1 MEQDTFQNI
10 HKAYSPISLHSLR
23 INTVTNFDIYIRH
36 ITIDSEEV
44 YVLYRKRNISFTDRV
59 RRNLTEHGIEQL
71 YIDVSDRKEY
81 QVYIEKNLDA
91 IIADESIPV
100 EEKSSITYTC
110 ATGLVEDLLENP
122 RSGEHIQR
130 SKAVISNMTTYLL
143 DESQALFSL
152 MATTSFDYYTY
163 THSVNVSVFGIAL
176 ANQLGYYSRE
186 EINAFGSGLIV
197 HDIGKSL
204 INQKILNK
212 PGPLSEEEWVL
223 MRKHPENGLDLLQES
238 GQLNEVMRIVVVG
251 HHEKIDGSGYP
262 RGLKGKAIHQFA
274 RIASL
279 ADIFDA
285 LTTKR
290 SYKLAEPSFPALQI
304 MRDAMAD
311 ELDQDLFRE
320 FVQLLGE
327 D

>member
-130 SKAVISNMTTYLL
+130 S
-143 DESQALFSL
+143 
-152 MATTSFDYYTY
+152 
-163 THSVNVSVFGIAL
+163 
-176 ANQLGYYSRE
+176 
-186 EINAFGSGLIV
+186 
-197 HDIGKSL
+197 
-204 INQKILNK
+204 
-212 PGPLSEEEWVL
+212 
-223 MRKHPENGLDLLQES
+223 
-238 GQLNEVMRIVVVG
+238 NEVI
-251 HHEKIDGSGYP
+251 
-262 RGLKGKAIHQFA
+262 
-274 RIASL
+274 
-279 ADIFDA
+279 
-285 LTTKR
+285 
-290 SYKLAEPSFPALQI
+290 
-304 MRDAMAD
+304 
-311 ELDQDLFRE
+311 
-320 FVQLLGE
+320 
-327 D
+327 